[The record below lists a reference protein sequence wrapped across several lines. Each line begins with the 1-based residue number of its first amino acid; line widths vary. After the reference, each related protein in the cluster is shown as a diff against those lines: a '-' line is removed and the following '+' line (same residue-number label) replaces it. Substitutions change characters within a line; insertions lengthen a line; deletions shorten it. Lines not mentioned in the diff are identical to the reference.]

1 MKKFLAVLLCGCLM
15 MGVAAGCGTEQ
26 AETETEETDEFKVY
40 PEHIDAFVDTTDF
53 GEPPEIIYTT
63 PASENGLE
71 GELYKD

>member
-26 AETETEETDEFKVY
+26 AETETEETDEVKVY
-40 PEHIDAFVDTTDF
+40 PEHIDAFVDTANF

-63 PASENGLE
+63 PAYSGPVSSSL
-71 GELYKD
+71 K